1 MAMENLSRLLKEH
14 SFLRGIEE
22 RHLEFLTGC
31 ASNVRFAANEFLF
44 KEGQD
49 ASASYI
55 VRSGRIALE
64 VGVPGRGPVEIQT
77 VEAGEVLGW
86 SWLYPPYRWQF
97 DARAVEP
104 VRAFALDGTCLR
116 AKCEADHDL
125 GYELVKRFLYQVHQ
139 RLERTRLQLLDV
151 YRGDG

>member
-1 MAMENLSRLLKEH
+1 MENLARLLKEH
-14 SFLRGIEE
+14 LFLRGIED

-31 ASNVRFAANEFLF
+31 ASNVRYTTDEFLF
-44 KEGQD
+44 KEGQE
-49 ASASYI
+49 SNASYLL
-55 VRSGRIALE
+55 REGRVALE
-64 VGVPGRGPVEIQT
+64 VAVPGRGPVQLQT

-104 VRAFALDGTCLR
+104 VRAFALDGNCLR

-125 GYELVKRFLYQVHQ
+125 GYEVVKRFLYQVHA
-139 RLERTRLQLLDV
+139 RLERTRMQLLDM
-151 YRGDG
+151 YRADS

>member
-1 MAMENLSRLLKEH
+1 MESLARLLKE
-14 SFLRGIEE
+14 SPFLRGIEE

-31 ASNVRFAANEFLF
+31 ASNVRYAADEFLF
-44 KEGQD
+44 KEGQE
-49 ASASYI
+49 AAASYLL
-55 VRSGRIALE
+55 REGRVALE
-64 VGVPGRGPVEIQT
+64 IDVPGRGAVQIQT

-104 VRAFALDGTCLR
+104 VRAFALDGNCLR

-125 GYELVKRFLYQVHQ
+125 GYEVVKRLLYQVHV
-139 RLERTRLQLLDV
+139 RLERTRMQLLDI
-151 YRGDG
+151 YRANS